1 MILDSVSG
9 KISPSFG
16 YMTTYVEL
24 LVRYAELMK
33 IKVAEGFF
41 EKFFLEGSKSP
52 CWEHQGGQG
61 KVHGCEE
68 ALKKESRGR
77 TPASDRPQYC
87 AGNRLVGEVVDSI
100 CGYGDII
107 IFFAASHCGNRNN
120 PSGQRDTFLSMQ

>member
-41 EKFFLEGSKSP
+41 ESMKLFLKNFLPFTNSRWEKVKSK
-52 CWEHQGGQG
+52 QFI
-61 KVHGCEE
+61 
-68 ALKKESRGR
+68 ESLYFL
-77 TPASDRPQYC
+77 D
-87 AGNRLVGEVVDSI
+87 LDWVVVLSTENNSI
-100 CGYGDII
+100 
-107 IFFAASHCGNRNN
+107 
-120 PSGQRDTFLSMQ
+120 